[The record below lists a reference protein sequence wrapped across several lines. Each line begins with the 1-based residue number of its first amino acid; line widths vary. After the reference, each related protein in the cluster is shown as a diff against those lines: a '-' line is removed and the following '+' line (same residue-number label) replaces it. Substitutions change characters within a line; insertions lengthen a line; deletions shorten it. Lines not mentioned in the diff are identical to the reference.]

1 MKKAR
6 KSYRGVHDENKCCSK
21 CMMCRN
27 YSSVDEQ
34 TTLVPE
40 RLTLKQLIIEVQ
52 KIFTKLDSGFFF
64 TAKEL
69 LIKPEKCI
77 NEYIMGKR
85 EKYIHPFTFL
95 FLMISLYAI
104 LFPYVH
110 LQEETSQYPGLVGWF
125 VNGHMQIVFFSII
138 PFYSFFSYILFI
150 NKKYNV
156 AEHLVI
162 YSYIL
167 SVAIFILGL
176 CEIINFYFD
185 VDFSL
190 DVYCPLLYLLAAPFL
205 IFRERIWLFTII
217 KTMLLSVFSIY
228 SYFMLFRF
236 IHHTFFDV

>member
-1 MKKAR
+1 MGKTR
-6 KSYRGVHDENKCCSK
+6 KEHKVVHEDNQCCSK

-27 YSSVDEQ
+27 YSPVDEQ
-34 TTLVPE
+34 TSLVSE
-40 RLTLKQLIIEVQ
+40 RLTFKQLIIEVQ

-69 LIKPEKCI
+69 LINPKKCI

-95 FLMISLYAI
+95 FLVISLYTI
-104 LFPYVH
+104 LFPYIH
-110 LQEETSQYPGLVGWF
+110 LEEEVSQYPGLVGWF

-150 NKKYNV
+150 NKKYNI

-162 YSYIL
+162 YSYVL

-176 CEIINFYFD
+176 CEVIDFYFD

-190 DVYCPLLYLLAAPFL
+190 DAYCSLLYLLAAPFL

-217 KTMLLSVFSIY
+217 KTILLSFFSLY
-228 SYFMLFRF
+228 TYWQLFRF
-236 IHHTFFDV
+236 VHHTFF